1 MSRRIKR
8 SEGRPRRD
16 PIRLLILSL
25 VVVVVV
31 SGCASLGDL
40 FNWNKTP
47 DATTAEALPNPP
59 TNTATG
65 EAIPTE
71 PKDATSDGPSDQ
83 RLASLRPE
91 VPAVKTKPESAS
103 PTPTEMMEAYW
114 QTVAKTTEKQK
125 AAKKEV
131 DKQPQAIPATPTSE
145 PTPAPPPIAPVTP
158 RASGA
163 VMPVI
168 TDIRGDH
175 DKTPP
180 PPAPTLPTHQV
191 ISVEPLTPTA
201 PSVKP
206 PAAAPAAIKPAAPP
220 VGFNLKRTIS
230 LLEKQLAAAE
240 KPDPAGQR
248 LLRLLHMANGDEV
261 QALKDVKALPQQE
274 KEAWSQLMWLASN
287 LWGINNRLTPEGRA
301 AESLVA
307 LEELQRSL
315 RRTAGLQIK
324 SLKLCTKVAGY
335 GVYDEMPEAIFAAGK
350 ASKVIVYVEVENFV
364 SRLQDDKQY
373 HTKLQLRLQLFAKG
387 TAAALWEKAY
397 TNIEDASFN
406 HRRDLYVPVLITLD
420 KQRAGEY
427 VLKVAVDDVHAGKTD
442 ERKAVIRFR

>member
-1 MSRRIKR
+1 MSRRTT
-8 SEGRPRRD
+8 RRD

-25 VVVVVV
+25 AVLVVV

-40 FNWNKTP
+40 FNWQKAP

-65 EAIPTE
+65 EEIPAE
-71 PKDATSDGPSDQ
+71 PKETTSDGPSDQ
-83 RLASLRPE
+83 RLAALRPE

-103 PTPTEMMEAYW
+103 LTPTEMMEAYW
-114 QTVAKTTEKQK
+114 QAVARTTEKQQ
-125 AAKKEV
+125 AAKEV
-131 DKQPQAIPATPTSE
+131 DNQPPAIPTTTTSE
-145 PTPAPPPIAPVTP
+145 PTPAPQPTAPAAP

-175 DKTPP
+175 DET
-180 PPAPTLPTHQV
+180 PPAPAPALPIHQV
-191 ISVEPLTPTA
+191 ISVEPPTPTA

-206 PAAAPAAIKPAAPP
+206 PVAIVKPAAP

-240 KPDPAGQR
+240 KPDPGSQR
-248 LLRLLHMANGDEV
+248 LLRLLHMANGDEI
-261 QALKDVKALPQQE
+261 QALKDIEALPQQE

-315 RRTAGLQIK
+315 RRAAGLQIR
-324 SLKLCTKVAGY
+324 SLKLCTRVVGY
-335 GVYDEMPEAIFAAGK
+335 GVYDEMPEPTFAAGRS
-350 ASKVIVYVEVENFV
+350 SKVIVYVEVENFV

-387 TAAALWEKAY
+387 GAAPLWEKAY

-442 ERKAVIRFR
+442 ERKAPIRFR

>member
-1 MSRRIKR
+1 MSRRTT
-8 SEGRPRRD
+8 RRD
-16 PIRLLILSL
+16 PIRLLILALAGL
-25 VVVVVV
+25 VVI

-40 FNWNKTP
+40 FNWNKAP

-65 EAIPTE
+65 EEIPVA
-71 PKDATSDGPSDQ
+71 PKETTSDGPSDQ
-83 RLASLRPE
+83 RLAALRPE

-103 PTPTEMMEAYW
+103 LTPTEMMEAYW
-114 QTVAKTTEKQK
+114 QAVARTTEKQQ
-125 AAKKEV
+125 AAKEV
-131 DKQPQAIPATPTSE
+131 DNQPPATQDAAPASE
-145 PTPAPPPIAPVTP
+145 PTPIPQPIVPAAP

-180 PPAPTLPTHQV
+180 APAPALPIHQV

-201 PSVKP
+201 PSVQP
-206 PAAAPAAIKPAAPP
+206 PVAIVKPAAPP
-220 VGFNLKRTIS
+220 AGFNLKRTIS

-240 KPDPAGQR
+240 KPDPGSQR
-248 LLRLLHMANGDEV
+248 LLRLLHMANGDEI
-261 QALKDVKALPQQE
+261 QALKDVEALPQQE

-315 RRTAGLQIK
+315 RRAAGLQIR
-324 SLKLCTKVAGY
+324 SLKLCTKVVGY
-335 GVYDEMPEAIFAAGK
+335 GVYDEMPEPTFAAGRS
-350 ASKVIVYVEVENFV
+350 SKVIVYVEVENFV

-387 TAAALWEKAY
+387 GAAPLWEKAY

-406 HRRDLYVPVLITLD
+406 HRRDLYVPVLITLN

-442 ERKAVIRFR
+442 ERKAPIRFR